1 MSCEVHKICH
11 VKDIFVMWSTYLSCE
26 AHICHF
32 VTRSTYLSC
41 CHMKYIF
48 FMWSTYLLCE
58 VHICHVKH
66 IFVMW
71 STYLSCEVHT
81 CHVKYICHVKHIFVM
96 WSTYLSCEVHICHV
110 KHIFVILSCEVHICH
125 VKHICVML
133 SYEVQK
139 SVRKNKHNSDMGLW
153 FEQIDVY
160 YGTERSDT
168 DKPSFYH
175 HLQWL
180 NALLYP
186 ALLSCGWCKV
196 FYLPFCHSSL
206 LPI

>member
-48 FMWSTYLLCE
+48 FMWSTYLL
-58 VHICHVKH
+58 
-66 IFVMW
+66 
-71 STYLSCEVHT
+71 
-81 CHVKYICHVKHIFVM
+81 
-96 WSTYLSCEVHICHV
+96 
-110 KHIFVILSCEVHICH
+110 CEVHICH